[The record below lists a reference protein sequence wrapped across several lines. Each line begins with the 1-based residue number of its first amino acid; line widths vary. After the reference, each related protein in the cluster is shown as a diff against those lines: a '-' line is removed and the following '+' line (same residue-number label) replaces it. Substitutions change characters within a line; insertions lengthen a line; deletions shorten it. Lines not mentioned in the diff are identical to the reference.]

1 LTAAAYASQQV
12 PPFMKRTSC
21 LLIFFNSDD
30 GIMFKIFVGRVDNIE
45 LKTDQLAK
53 FRALGDRLCK

>member
-1 LTAAAYASQQV
+1 
-12 PPFMKRTSC
+12 MKRTSC